1 MRFSHHSPYI
11 VKVLFV
17 CLLFTGSV
25 QAQTPKI
32 ENEFHN
38 IEEVKDYMN
47 RIFSK
52 LEKNRVPYGIL
63 IDKAVSIGDIS
74 YYDGVVPQKEQD
86 TLDVNTLF
94 QVTTTLSTAKI
105 TDNVKVAVPPED
117 IEPLVERYANDN
129 NLILGGVF
137 YKYAKLR
144 SDLKQ
149 DDLGMKDNI
158 LLDKYVN
165 GVWKNPYEVKQSFV
179 LTPLKDF
186 YYGTEIT
193 VKLPSDLW
201 FSNMNDSIQNIAI
214 DFGNGEGF
222 KPIPLDS
229 LIRVSYPD
237 IGRYE
242 WRTKLTLQDG
252 TILLSPTFIN
262 LKVDLDKDTGCQDG
276 SRSLGFKGITAY
288 NGKVNKAYLQIVYG
302 YGNSNCEMRRPLIVV
317 EGYDPGLDKGKDG
330 LGTNNLWT
338 LSGSLDANA
347 GQELR
352 SALFYYDIVYVNWL
366 DGTDDMRRNAYL
378 LEDIIQWV
386 NAQKASSGSV
396 EPNVVLGQS
405 MGGVIARYALRDMEN
420 KGKNHD
426 TRLYISHDA
435 PH

>member
-1 MRFSHHSPYI
+1 M
-11 VKVLFV
+11 
-17 CLLFTGSV
+17 
-25 QAQTPKI
+25 
-32 ENEFHN
+32 
-38 IEEVKDYMN
+38 
-47 RIFSK
+47 
-52 LEKNRVPYGIL
+52 
-63 IDKAVSIGDIS
+63 SIGDIS

-117 IEPLVERYANDN
+117 IEPLVERYDNDN

-229 LIRVSYPD
+229 LIRVSYQD
-237 IGRYE
+237 VGRYE

-252 TILLSPTFIN
+252 TILLSPTFIKI
-262 LKVDLDKDTGCQDG
+262 LADLDKDSECKADENERT
-276 SRSLGFKGITAY
+276 LGFKGITAY
-288 NGKVNKAYLQIVYG
+288 NGKVNKAYLEIAYG
-302 YGNSNCEMRRPLIVV
+302 AGNSNCEMRRPLIVA
-317 EGYDPGLDKGKDG
+317 EGYDPGLDQGQDG
-330 LGTNNLWT
+330 LGTNNIASFLKD
-338 LSGSLDANA
+338 LNNYA

-378 LEDIIQWV
+378 LEDIIEWV